1 MIGAAPTVAQCR
13 MEPSSERLAEWVSRF
28 VRVPSVNPLHA
39 GPKSGEPGERAMAE
53 AVADAAAGLGAGEV
67 VLDDVI
73 DGRPNVYAVV
83 PGHTAEV
90 VVLDVHIDTVT
101 VEHMIEDPFDGRV
114 QDGRVWGRG
123 ALDTKASLGVMC
135 ALLEAWRAE
144 GVRPTPTLYVV
155 GSIAEEAGGLLG
167 AAAFR
172 RWADGRGLDVRQL
185 VVAEPTELAPV
196 YGHKGGVG
204 LLVTVHGRSAHSA
217 TPHLGDNAIE
227 AMAPVIA
234 ALQAEHARLLAAGGT
249 TELGSG
255 TLTVTMIDGGTGG
268 NVVPDR
274 CRMQAGRRISPG
286 EDPEV
291 EFARMAA
298 IVRAAC
304 PLPVDVEPWPPPQL
318 GLGVGS
324 AAFHQSPDSPLVRD
338 LAAWA
343 GTTPTVAP
351 FGTNAL
357 RYDGFAAE
365 KAIFGPG
372 RITDAHRETEC
383 VEIADLAR
391 LAAIYTRWL
400 RPS

>member
-1 MIGAAPTVAQCR
+1 
-13 MEPSSERLAEWVSRF
+13 MEPSAARLAEWVSRF
-28 VRVPSVNPLHA
+28 VRIPSVNPLHS
-39 GPKSGEPGERAMAE
+39 GVKSGAPGERAMAE
-53 AVADAAAGLGAGEV
+53 AVADCASGLGAGEV
-67 VLDDVI
+67 VLHDVVDD
-73 DGRPNVYAVV
+73 RPNVYAVV
-83 PGHTAEV
+83 PGHTDDV
-90 VVLDVHIDTVT
+90 VVLDVHTDTVT

-114 QDGRVWGRG
+114 DDGHVWGRG

-135 ALLEAWRAE
+135 AVLEAWRAA
-144 GVRPTPTLYVV
+144 GVRPTPTLYLV

-172 RWADGRGLDVRQL
+172 RWADDRSLDVRQL

-204 LLVTVHGRSAHSA
+204 LRITVQGRSAHSA

-234 ALQAEHARLLAAGGT
+234 ALHDEHRRLLAAGGT

-255 TLTVTMIDGGTGG
+255 TLTVTLIEGGTGG

-274 CRMQAGRRISPG
+274 CWVQAGRRISPG

-291 EFARMAA
+291 EFERMASL
-298 IVRAAC
+298 VRAAC
-304 PLPVDVEPWPPPQL
+304 PLPVTVEPWPPPQP

-324 AAFHQSPDSPLVRD
+324 SAFHQPADSPLVRD
-338 LAAWA
+338 LAVWA
-343 GTTPTVAP
+343 GTAPTTAP

-365 KAIFGPG
+365 KAVFGPG

-383 VEIADLAR
+383 VRIADLVA
-391 LAAIYTRWL
+391 LASVYTRWL
-400 RPS
+400 RPY